1 MVNAKETT
9 SVWRKDLKR
18 ECRIMIEFK
27 KAIKVPEIFADLILE
42 FARILTDSE

>member
-1 MVNAKETT
+1 
-9 SVWRKDLKR
+9 
-18 ECRIMIEFK
+18 MIEFK